1 MTIYALSTAQGQAGV
16 AIVRVSG
23 DLAEKTI
30 NTLTKKKL
38 QPRKAT
44 LCNIYKDNNEKIDE
58 SVVIYF
64 ERHKSFTG
72 EPVAEFHTHGSHA
85 VIRAL
90 LKEISKIEGLRPAEA
105 GEFTKQAYLSGK
117 INLVQVE
124 GLNDLISAETEKQRH
139 QAIMQYGDEATNKY
153 LKWAEEIKSC
163 LAYIEASIDFSD
175 EDVPKNLIK
184 DIKKI
189 SKRAQSEID
198 SYIETEDDNEI
209 LQAGI
214 KIAIVGRPNSG
225 KSSLINYLTNKNI
238 SIVSKKPGTTTD
250 VLRSEK
256 TYDGVY
262 VTLTDTAGIR
272 AAKGE
277 IEKEGL
283 KRTKKELETA
293 HIRIFLGSNSE
304 KNPFYGIDMTVK
316 NNDIVVINKSDLKKQ
331 HKIKPNISI
340 SIKTNKKLNILEK
353 KLKEKIKKLSSSQSG
368 TLLNR
373 ERQKNH
379 LIRASKALASI
390 KGGDLE
396 IISLHVRDALKSI
409 DSITQETSNEDV
421 LGVIFNKFCIGK

>member
-1 MTIYALSTAQGQAGV
+1 
-16 AIVRVSG
+16 
-23 DLAEKTI
+23 
-30 NTLTKKKL
+30 
-38 QPRKAT
+38 
-44 LCNIYKDNNEKIDE
+44 
-58 SVVIYF
+58 
-64 ERHKSFTG
+64 
-72 EPVAEFHTHGSHA
+72 
-85 VIRAL
+85 
-90 LKEISKIEGLRPAEA
+90 
-105 GEFTKQAYLSGK
+105 
-117 INLVQVE
+117 
-124 GLNDLISAETEKQRH
+124 
-139 QAIMQYGDEATNKY
+139 MQYGDEATNKY

-175 EDVPKNLIK
+175 EDVPKDLIK

-272 AAKGE
+272 AAKDE

>member
-16 AIVRVSG
+16 AIIRVSG
-23 DLAEKTI
+23 DLAEKAVTK
-30 NTLTKKKL
+30 LTKKKL
-38 QPRKAT
+38 RPREAT
-44 LCNIYKDNNEKIDE
+44 LCNLYKDNNEKIDE
-58 SVVIYF
+58 AVVIFF

-85 VIRAL
+85 IIRAV
-90 LKEISKIEGLRPAEA
+90 LKEISKIKGLRPAEA

-117 INLVQVE
+117 LNLVQVE
-124 GLNDLISAETEKQRH
+124 GLNDLISAETERQRQ
-139 QAIMQYGDEATNKY
+139 QAIMQYADEASNKY
-153 LKWAEEIKSC
+153 LKWAEEIKGC

-175 EDVPKNLIK
+175 EDVPTNLIK

-189 SKRAQSEID
+189 SKKAQKEID
-198 SYIETEDDNEI
+198 RYIKTENDNEI
-209 LQAGI
+209 IQGGL

-225 KSSLINYLTNKNI
+225 KSSLINYLTDKNI

-272 AAKGE
+272 TAKGE
-277 IEKEGL
+277 IEEEGL
-283 KRTKKELETA
+283 KRTKKELKTA

-304 KNPFYGIDMTVK
+304 KNPFYGVDMTVK
-316 NNDIVVINKSDLKKQ
+316 DNDIVVINKSDLKKQ
-331 HKIKPNISI
+331 HQIKPNVSI
-340 SIKTNKKLNILEK
+340 SIKNNKKLNVLEK
-353 KLKEKIKKLSSSQSG
+353 KLKEKIKKLSSPQSG
-368 TLLNR
+368 ALLNR

-379 LIRASKALASI
+379 LIKASRALASI
-390 KGGDLE
+390 KGEDLE
-396 IISLHVRDALKSI
+396 IISLHVREALKSI
-409 DSITQETSNEDV
+409 DNITEETSNEEV